1 MSLNA
6 ILPPDS
12 FCISSAEGWII
23 LGNPIEAIG
32 ELEQVS
38 NPVKLR
44 PEYLELKWRVFADTQ
59 EWDAALELSEGMVR
73 DLPDH
78 PGGFILRS
86 YALRRSSK
94 GSVEQATISLLEAAV
109 KFPSEPIIP
118 YNLACYACQS
128 GELVQ
133 ARKFLRLALEI
144 GDRKELLKM
153 AGMDSDLKSLW
164 NELKSL

>member
-1 MSLNA
+1 MPVNV

-44 PEYLELKWRVFADTQ
+44 PEYLELKWRVYADTQ
-59 EWDAALELSEGMVR
+59 AWDAALELSEGMVR

-94 GSVEQATISLLEAAV
+94 GSVEQATTSLLEAAV

-133 ARKFLRLALEI
+133 ARKFLRLAFEI

-164 NELKSL
+164 NELKTL

>member
-1 MSLNA
+1 MPVNV

-94 GSVEQATISLLEAAV
+94 GSVEQATRGGGGGGV